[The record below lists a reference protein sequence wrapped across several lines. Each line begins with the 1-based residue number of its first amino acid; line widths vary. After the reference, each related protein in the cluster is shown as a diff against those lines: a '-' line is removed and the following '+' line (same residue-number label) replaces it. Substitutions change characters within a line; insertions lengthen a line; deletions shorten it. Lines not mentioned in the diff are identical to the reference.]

1 MASGCA
7 LGTIPTKKGEEIM
20 ISQDLND
27 GLPLLMDDGLPL
39 LMADLNL
46 AYMAFYPNSPYFD
59 FALVGFL
66 IGLVAAFLEI

>member
-7 LGTIPTKKGEEIM
+7 LGTIPTKKGEEIL
-20 ISQDLND
+20 ISQDLR
-27 GLPLLMDDGLPL
+27 DGLPL

-46 AYMAFYPNSPYFD
+46 AYMDFYPNSPYFD

-66 IGLVAAFLEI
+66 IGLVAAFLEIENGQS

>member
-7 LGTIPTKKGEEIM
+7 LGTIPTKKGEEIL
-20 ISQDLND
+20 ISQDLT
-27 GLPLLMDDGLPL
+27 DGLPL

-66 IGLVAAFLEI
+66 IGLVAAFLEIENGQS

>member
-20 ISQDLND
+20 ISQDLHD
-27 GLPLLMDDGLPL
+27 GLPLLMG
-39 LMADLNL
+39 DLNL
-46 AYMAFYPNSPYFD
+46 AYMAFYPNSPYFY

-66 IGLVAAFLEI
+66 IGLVAAFEEG

>member
-20 ISQDLND
+20 ISQDLHD
-27 GLPLLMDDGLPL
+27 GLPLLMD
-39 LMADLNL
+39 DLNL
-46 AYMAFYPNSPYFD
+46 AYMAFYPNSSYFD

>member
-7 LGTIPTKKGEEIM
+7 LGTIPTKKGVH
-20 ISQDLND
+20 D
-27 GLPLLMDDGLPL
+27 GLPLLMD
-39 LMADLNL
+39 DLNL

-66 IGLVAAFLEI
+66 IGLVAAFLEEEGENGQS